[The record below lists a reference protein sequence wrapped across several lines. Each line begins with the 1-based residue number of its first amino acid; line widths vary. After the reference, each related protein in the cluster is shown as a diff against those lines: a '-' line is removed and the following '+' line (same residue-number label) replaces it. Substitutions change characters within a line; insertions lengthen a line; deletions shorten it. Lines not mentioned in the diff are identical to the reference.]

1 MVGARYSLEDARWI
15 NMIELKD
22 IVKTYQIG
30 GQVEVQA
37 LRGLSC
43 RIAKGEMV
51 AIMGPSGCGKSTLM
65 NILGCLDVPTSGSY
79 SLDGVEV
86 SRLTDSQL
94 ADVRNRKIG
103 FVFQNFNLL
112 ARTSAV
118 ANVEL
123 PLLYSNKSN
132 SKKLALEALERVG
145 MSHRAT
151 HKPNELS
158 GGEQQRVAIA
168 RALVNSPA
176 IILADEPTGN
186 LDSKSSLDIIAIL
199 EELNKKDGI
208 TVVVVTHERGI
219 AAHTQRIIFLRD
231 GQIVD
236 GQLAVQG
243 GAGKLS

>member
-1 MVGARYSLEDARWI
+1 
-15 NMIELKD
+15 MIELKD

-30 GQVEVQA
+30 RVEVQA

-43 RIAKGEMV
+43 RIEKGEMV

-65 NILGCLDVPTSGSY
+65 NVMGCLDVPTSGSY

-94 ADVRNRKIG
+94 ADVRNRRIG

-118 ANVEL
+118 DNVEL

-132 SKKLALEALERVG
+132 SRKLAQEALERVG
-145 MSHRAT
+145 MNHRAT
-151 HKPNELS
+151 HRPTELS

-168 RALVNSPA
+168 RALVSSPA

-199 EELNKKDGI
+199 EELNKQDGI
-208 TVVVVTHERGI
+208 TVVVVTHEREI

-231 GQIVD
+231 GRIVD
-236 GQLAVQG
+236 GQSAAQG
-243 GAGKLS
+243 GAGTLS

>member
-1 MVGARYSLEDARWI
+1 MIELKNI
-15 NMIELKD
+15 IELKD

-43 RIAKGEMV
+43 SIAKGEMV

-86 SRLTDSQL
+86 SRLSDSQL

-208 TVVVVTHERGI
+208 TVVVVTHEQGI

-231 GQIVD
+231 GQIVE

>member
-1 MVGARYSLEDARWI
+1 
-15 NMIELKD
+15 MIELKD
-22 IVKTYQIG
+22 IVKTYHMGQI
-30 GQVEVQA
+30 EIQA

-43 RIAKGEMV
+43 RIEKGEMV

-65 NILGCLDVPTSGSY
+65 NVMGCLDVPTSGSY

-86 SRLTDSQL
+86 SKLSDSQL

-103 FVFQNFNLL
+103 FVFQNFNLIP
-112 ARTSAV
+112 RTSAV
-118 ANVEL
+118 DNVEL
-123 PLLYSNKSN
+123 PMLYGNRSN
-132 SKKLALEALERVG
+132 SRKLAQEALERVG

-151 HKPNELS
+151 HRPTELS

-168 RALVNSPA
+168 RALVNNPA

-186 LDSKSSLDIIAIL
+186 LDSRSSLDIIAIL

-208 TVVVVTHERGI
+208 TVVVVTHEREI

-231 GQIVD
+231 GLIVD
-236 GQLAVQG
+236 GQSAAQG
-243 GAGKLS
+243 GVEKLS